1 MKTLI
6 SLAVVAVT
14 AACAGHAPSGG
25 AAQGAAPV
33 ASPAASPARRNPN
46 LISHEELQDPRV
58 RSRNVLDVVK
68 ELRPNFLT
76 ERGKNSMSDP
86 EAGKVHASINGLGV
100 VALDELKGILTN
112 SVVEIQFLNPAAAMQ
127 RFGGAAR
134 EGPVIVVKTM

>member
-1 MKTLI
+1 MKMLC
-6 SLAVVAVT
+6 SLVLVAAT
-14 AACAGHAPSGG
+14 AACAGRAPSSG
-25 AAQGAAPV
+25 AAEGAA
-33 ASPAASPARRNPN
+33 PAASPARRNPN
-46 LISHEELQDPRV
+46 LISREELLDPRV
-58 RSRNVLDVVK
+58 RARNVLDVIK

-100 VALDELKGILTN
+100 VALEELGGILTN
-112 SVVEIQFLNPAAAMQ
+112 SVVEIQFLNPGAAMQ